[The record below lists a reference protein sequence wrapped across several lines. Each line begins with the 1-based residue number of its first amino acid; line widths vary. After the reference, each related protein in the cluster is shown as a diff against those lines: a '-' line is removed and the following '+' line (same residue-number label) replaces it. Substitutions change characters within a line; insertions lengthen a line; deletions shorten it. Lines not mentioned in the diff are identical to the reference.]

1 MKSVR
6 VVLAANGM
14 RGPPYLLFYRRRRN
28 GLDGKN
34 ELTVQC
40 QVSQAFSAFVLR
52 PADGIKAMVFVRV
65 SPAHY
70 IPVYKL
76 ENVRCTFFH
85 KILSKKLHPLLGS
98 LPDKIFV
105 LCLPVDQ

>member
-1 MKSVR
+1 
-6 VVLAANGM
+6 
-14 RGPPYLLFYRRRRN
+14 
-28 GLDGKN
+28 
-34 ELTVQC
+34 
-40 QVSQAFSAFVLR
+40 
-52 PADGIKAMVFVRV
+52 MVFVRV